1 MRFATGRAS
10 SEGGARQAEQL
21 GQTQAVRPDG
31 CLLWVLSEKAA
42 EAGPAPTLAQELSA
56 RLDEPVHTL
65 ATPLEETPL
74 VPAVQSA
81 VIHQFAPSDSDGT
94 VKRFLDHWAPDF
106 CVVIGFPNRPRLL
119 TAADKADVPLFHA
132 SPDRVPDVK
141 LRRFPS
147 YLGAFHTCF
156 AASAAEATALE
167 QQLSGKDIR
176 IETTGP
182 LTDTVHALPC
192 NEAECDDL
200 ARLLGGRPVW
210 LAAEIDGIEADV
222 VETAHRKAFRSAHR
236 LLLIIVPRPG
246 TDTEGMVGRLERN
259 GWRVA
264 LRSKQ
269 QEPDPDIQ
277 IYIADTEGELGLW
290 YRLSPV
296 SFVGGSLHPGSTPTD
311 PYAPAALGSAVL
323 HGKNTGVNSA
333 RFDRL
338 ELQGASQ
345 MIRNAED
352 LGEAV
357 ISLLAPDKVASLAQ
371 AGWATTTESAPVV
384 DRIVDVM
391 EIVWDEKGL

>member
-10 SEGGARQAEQL
+10 SEGGTRQAEQL
-21 GQTQAVRPDG
+21 GQTQAERPDG
-31 CLLWVLSEKAA
+31 CLIWVLSETAA
-42 EAGPAPTLAQELSA
+42 EAGPAPALAKELST
-56 RLDEPVHTL
+56 RLEIPVATL
-65 ATPLEETPL
+65 VTPLEEAPL
-74 VPAVQSA
+74 VPAIQQA
-81 VIHQFAPSDSDGT
+81 VIHQFAPTDSEGT
-94 VKRFLDHWAPDF
+94 IKRFLDHWAPDF

-119 TAADKADVPLFHA
+119 AAAAKAGIPLLHA
-132 SPDRVPDVK
+132 SPDRVKDVK
-141 LRRFPS
+141 LRRFPT
-147 YLGAFHTCF
+147 YLGSFRTCF

-167 QQLSGKDIR
+167 QQFSGKIDV
-176 IETTGP
+176 ETTGP

-264 LRSKQ
+264 LRSKEE
-269 QEPDPDIQ
+269 EPDPDIQ
-277 IYIADTEGELGLW
+277 IYVADTEGELGLW

-323 HGKNTGVNSA
+323 HGRNTGANSA

-338 ELQGASQ
+338 EVTGASQ

-371 AGWATTTESAPVV
+371 AGWATTTESAPVI

-391 EIVWDEKGL
+391 EVAWDEKDAS